1 MDTIIQQIVEK
12 VIKNINENFEEM
24 INQEEG
30 ISGFIL
36 NVAETLNEVGVAVT
50 KEAIE
55 KFDDIIK
62 NESNRKEKWIVKS
75 KNDKKSIATMFGQVD
90 YERTYYENKKT
101 GRYAYLSDE
110 ILGIKAH
117 DKMDVSLK
125 SKLVEEAIESP
136 YRKSADKISKNVD
149 ITGQTVMNTI
159 RELGSVK
166 NNVIKI
172 KEKKKEIKTLYIEA
186 DEDHV
191 ANQHGSC
198 IQPRLVYVH
207 EGREKIGKTRN
218 KLKNIRMF
226 SGVYKESED
235 LWLEVANYIDEA
247 YDMEKIEK
255 IYLSG
260 DGALWIKQGI
270 EWINKSIYV
279 LDRFHLSKYV
289 KKATAHIPYCTS
301 CLWNYIN
308 RLEKENVEAL
318 LKIIIKETKEET
330 KKKAVKDAKRYILNN
345 WEGIVNQYEEEYI
358 GCSAE
363 GHISHVLSDRLS
375 SRPLGWSEKGVDQIA
390 RLRVFKENGGKVY
403 EEFTKRRKKQIE
415 EEKSYKVK
423 IMKSKKKMI
432 NKKATEI
439 IRNVPI
445 ITDGRTTGIGKL
457 LRQVKGA

>member
-101 GRYAYLSDE
+101 GKYAYLSDE

-207 EGREKIGKTRN
+207 EGREKIGKKRN
-218 KLKNIRMF
+218 KLKNKRMF
-226 SGVYKESED
+226 SGVYRESED

-330 KKKAVKDAKRYILNN
+330 KKKAVKDA
-345 WEGIVNQYEEEYI
+345 
-358 GCSAE
+358 
-363 GHISHVLSDRLS
+363 
-375 SRPLGWSEKGVDQIA
+375 
-390 RLRVFKENGGKVY
+390 
-403 EEFTKRRKKQIE
+403 
-415 EEKSYKVK
+415 
-423 IMKSKKKMI
+423 
-432 NKKATEI
+432 
-439 IRNVPI
+439 
-445 ITDGRTTGIGKL
+445 
-457 LRQVKGA
+457 